1 MILDEIFKIIEDRKK
16 KMPQGSY
23 VATLLKGGDDK
34 VIQKVGEE
42 SIEVIIAAKNKNR
55 QKIISEATDLVF
67 HLLVMLSLFKISPT
81 DILKELERRRVAAKK
96 NSG

>member
-16 KMPQGSY
+16 KMPQDSY
-23 VATLLKGGDDK
+23 VAALFKGGEDR

-55 QKIISEATDLVF
+55 QKIISEAADLFF
-67 HLLVMLSLFKISPT
+67 HLLVMLSLFKISPV
-81 DILKELERRRVAAKK
+81 DILKELEKRRINR
-96 NSG
+96 